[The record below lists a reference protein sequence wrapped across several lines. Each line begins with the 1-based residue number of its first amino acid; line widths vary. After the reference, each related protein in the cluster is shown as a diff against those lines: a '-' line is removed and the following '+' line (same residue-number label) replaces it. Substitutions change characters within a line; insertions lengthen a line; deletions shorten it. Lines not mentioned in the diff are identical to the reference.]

1 MGAKA
6 PKLLV
11 DAMLGSLA
19 RRLRWL
25 GYDAAYRNDLPD
37 KEMIRIARE
46 EDRLLVTRDR
56 ELAGRRGVKALYIAA
71 TTVEDQVRA
80 VAEAIGP
87 SLHPPRC
94 TVCNGELVSISMEEA
109 RPQVPPYV
117 AQTQTEFVR
126 CNRCGRVYWPGTHWP
141 GLQRWRLSDPSPSH
155 ADADEDG
162 GR

>member
-6 PKLLV
+6 PKLLI

-25 GYDAAYRNDLPD
+25 GYDAAYRNDLSD
-37 KEMIRIARE
+37 EAMIRIARE

-56 ELAGRRGVKALYIAA
+56 ELAGRRGVLALYVAA
-71 TTVEDQVRA
+71 TGVEDQVRE
-80 VAEAIGP
+80 VVEAIGP

-94 TVCNGELVSISMEEA
+94 TVCNGVLIPISVDEA
-109 RPQVPPYV
+109 SSLVPPYV

-126 CNRCGRVYWPGTHWP
+126 CEGCGRVYWPGTHWP
-141 GLQRWRLSDPSPSH
+141 GLQRW
-155 ADADEDG
+155 G
-162 GR
+162 KGQGN

>member
-37 KEMIRIARE
+37 EVMIRIARE
-46 EDRLLVTRDR
+46 ENRLLVTRDR
-56 ELAGRRGVKALYIAA
+56 QLAGRRGVRALYIAA
-71 TTVEDQVRA
+71 ADLDSQVRE
-80 VAEAIGP
+80 VVEALGP

-94 TVCNGELVSISMEEA
+94 TVCNGELIPISVEEA
-109 RPQVPPYV
+109 TPLVPPYV
-117 AQTQTEFVR
+117 AQTQTDFAR
-126 CNRCGRVYWPGTHWP
+126 CAQCGRVYWPGTHWP
-141 GLQRWRLSDPSPSH
+141 GLQRWSSPP
-155 ADADEDG
+155 DE
-162 GR
+162 